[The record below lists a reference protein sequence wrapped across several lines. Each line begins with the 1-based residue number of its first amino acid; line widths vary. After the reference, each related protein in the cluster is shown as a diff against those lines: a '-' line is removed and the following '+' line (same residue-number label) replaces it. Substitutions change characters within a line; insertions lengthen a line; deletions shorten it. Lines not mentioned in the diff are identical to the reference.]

1 MPVNSNNN
9 SITAFKQGFYG
20 GTRANRFL
28 VTPSWP
34 LDVDTND
41 TNSSFKIVSASLP
54 AVQIN
59 TISIP
64 YRGRQ
69 LTVAGDRQYSTW
81 AIGIYDDNNTKN
93 LWKAFHRW
101 SELIDG
107 HVTHY
112 VIDKNNKDFS
122 YKTLMTNWQVQQ
134 LDANGNTL
142 KTIILY
148 KCWPSLIG
156 EINLNMGEVGFVGFS
171 ATLTFDHIK
180 IIDNYNTNNQN
191 TR

>member
-1 MPVNSNNN
+1 MADNTYNN
-9 SITAFKQGFYG
+9 SIVSFKNGFYG

-34 LDVDTND
+34 VGVETND

-59 TISIP
+59 TISVP

-69 LTVAGDRQYSTW
+69 ITFAGDRQYSTW
-81 AIGIYDDNNTKN
+81 AVGIYDDNNTKN
-93 LWKAFHRW
+93 IWKAFHRW
-101 SELIDG
+101 SELMDG
-107 HVTHY
+107 HLTHQ
-112 VIDKNNKDFS
+112 VIGPNNKDFS
-122 YKTLMTNWQVQQ
+122 YKTLQTTWTIKQ

-142 KTIILY
+142 KTITLY

-171 ATLTFDHIK
+171 ATLTFDHIN
-180 IIDNYNTNNQN
+180 IQDNYNT
-191 TR
+191 T